1 LVETNSTRRLLINTE
16 SQYYPPLCPYEN
28 MTVYL
33 KPGQKETKVEL
44 VDGNIISL
52 PEGSYVMKKKAM
64 SEMCTYTVN
73 VTSKYKTN

>member
-1 LVETNSTRRLLINTE
+1 
-16 SQYYPPLCPYEN
+16 